1 LGYERG
7 KMIPAPLQLNT
18 PDDAALPATGDE
30 LVKDEGLSPGE
41 DVNEPAAGEV
51 NTQPPEEPTRTATTA
66 ISNNGKAS
74 VDTQPYEFDQCTITI
89 GIQLLPADGDPLGR
103 LVVVGVRSH
112 ADPPIIR
119 MVRESELSLPEILK
133 SLLAQLAAEL
143 PARQEARQAAEAKAR
158 ADEEARK
165 AKVARTSKPAKPARK
180 KLDLSATP
188 GDAPEQPA
196 TPATPAAPPLTKAVQ
211 PPAAGPSTDDK
222 PGQFLLF
229 G

>member
-1 LGYERG
+1 
-7 KMIPAPLQLNT
+7 MTPAPLQLST
-18 PDDAALPATGDE
+18 PHDAALPVTGDE
-30 LVKDEGLSPGE
+30 LVKEEDLSPGE
-41 DVNEPAAGEV
+41 DVNEPGEGADDS
-51 NTQPPEEPTRTATTA
+51 QPPSQLAPAVMAATPG
-66 ISNNGKAS
+66 NGKVS
-74 VDTQPYEFDQCTITI
+74 VEHQPYEFDQCTVTI
-89 GIQLLPADGDPLGR
+89 GLQLLPADGDPGGR

-112 ADPPIIR
+112 ADPPILR
-119 MVRESELSLPEILK
+119 MVREAELPLPEILK
-133 SLLAQLAAEL
+133 NLLAQLAAEL
-143 PARQEARQAAEAKAR
+143 PARKQAREAAEAKAR

-165 AKVARTSKPAKPARK
+165 AKVARTSKSAKPARK
-180 KLDLSATP
+180 KLDLSAAP